1 MKEIH
6 LMCIILEFLW
16 LFKET
21 KWCFVSVIMMKTG
34 LNFNFQSKILYFS
47 TSDYNCPKRNTP
59 VCLLKGLIV

>member
-1 MKEIH
+1 MINMKEIH

-34 LNFNFQSKILYFS
+34 LNFNFQSKIL
-47 TSDYNCPKRNTP
+47 TSAQAIVIVQNATP
-59 VCLLKGLIV
+59 QFVF